1 MIKKMKNDSR
11 HAIISG
17 EIDALQTYL
26 QRRKSEGVRININ
39 HLGEAVLGEEE
50 ALAQLHM
57 YLQDLKNPA
66 IEYISVKI
74 STLFSQIDPLAFDHS
89 VSMISARLAEL
100 YRTAAGHNI
109 DDTLG
114 QITNLIN
121 QLE

>member
-50 ALAQLHM
+50 ALAQLQM
-57 YLQDLKNPA
+57 YLQEWNPTG
-66 IEYISVKI
+66 IWQ
-74 STLFSQIDPLAFDHS
+74 LRPWPL
-89 VSMISARLAEL
+89 
-100 YRTAAGHNI
+100 
-109 DDTLG
+109 
-114 QITNLIN
+114 
-121 QLE
+121 